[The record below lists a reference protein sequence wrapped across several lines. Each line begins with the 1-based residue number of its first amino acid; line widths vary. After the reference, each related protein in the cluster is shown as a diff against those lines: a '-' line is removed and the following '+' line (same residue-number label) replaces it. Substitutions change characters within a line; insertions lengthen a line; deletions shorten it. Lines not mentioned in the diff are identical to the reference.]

1 MTIKMH
7 NSNSLTFIQALGI
20 YCPYVYGKH
29 LCRQS
34 KWKTNGLLA
43 STKDDKPFNDMLL

>member
-7 NSNSLTFIQALGI
+7 NSNSIAFIWALGI
-20 YCPYVYGKH
+20 YCPCVWEKH

-43 STKDDKPFNDMLL
+43 STEEDKHFNDKLL